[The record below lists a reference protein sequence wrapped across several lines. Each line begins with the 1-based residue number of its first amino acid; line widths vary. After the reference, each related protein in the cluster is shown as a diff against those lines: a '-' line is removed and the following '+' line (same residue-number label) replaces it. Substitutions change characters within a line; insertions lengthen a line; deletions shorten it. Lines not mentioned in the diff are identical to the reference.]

1 MPSRQLTSLGLGSNA
16 MMTVPMVVNFAT
28 GKTLER
34 LNLAGNLFRTLGF
47 GVNMFPGMSSTLK
60 YLILQRCMIETIH
73 PHTFNDLNVLEYL
86 NLAQNQLNSVIPAI
100 RKPSI
105 RHLDLSFQNCI
116 FHLCFPPFNL
126 DEESF
131 SGMESLKVLYLKGNL
146 REVKANYFLSCPGL
160 EELDISS
167 IYLTHIDRDAF
178 QPLSGLVSLTSGL
191 PSRLWSTST
200 SPTPRTASSLLSE
213 SLSEPELLQTV
224 HMFRSA
230 VQRGTLAIFLPNLRV
245 LNVTCA
251 LVRDRICDRGQYQY
265 ESPLDPDLLKPL
277 TKIEVLDLSK
287 NGLTAWA
294 ERRLDHNLRLRQLS
308 VGYNKFK
315 RITEAMLQDFKNLDY
330 LDMR

>member
-1 MPSRQLTSLGLGSNA
+1 
-16 MMTVPMVVNFAT
+16 
-28 GKTLER
+28 
-34 LNLAGNLFRTLGF
+34 
-47 GVNMFPGMSSTLK
+47 
-60 YLILQRCMIETIH
+60 
-73 PHTFNDLNVLEYL
+73 
-86 NLAQNQLNSVIPAI
+86 
-100 RKPSI
+100 
-105 RHLDLSFQNCI
+105 
-116 FHLCFPPFNL
+116 
-126 DEESF
+126 
-131 SGMESLKVLYLKGNL
+131 
-146 REVKANYFLSCPGL
+146 
-160 EELDISS
+160 
-167 IYLTHIDRDAF
+167 
-178 QPLSGLVSLTSGL
+178 
-191 PSRLWSTST
+191 
-200 SPTPRTASSLLSE
+200 
-213 SLSEPELLQTV
+213 
-224 HMFRSA
+224 MFRSA